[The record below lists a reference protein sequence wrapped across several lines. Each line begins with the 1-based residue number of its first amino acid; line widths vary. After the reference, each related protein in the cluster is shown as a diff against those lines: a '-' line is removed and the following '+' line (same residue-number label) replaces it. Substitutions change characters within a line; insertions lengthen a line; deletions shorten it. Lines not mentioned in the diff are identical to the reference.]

1 MSRCCIV
8 KSITIVNSSG
18 GGSPGV
24 TDTLYSANGTLSSNR
39 TVNANAKSLTF
50 NMGNSPFLVSG
61 VITTKGVELPNQ
73 SSNPYGTATLWTSGI
88 NLYYENE
95 PLSLLPVAVE
105 TSGTVSASLNYLTP
119 INTASVPTT
128 VSPPS
133 GLTVNSR
140 FEIVDSRGNAETN
153 NILINFSGAGQKLFG
168 SSTENYTMN
177 GNGAF
182 ARFRYLGATIGWV
195 IEK

>member
-18 GGSPGV
+18 SGSGSS
-24 TDTLYSANGTLSSNR
+24 DTLYSANGTLSSNR